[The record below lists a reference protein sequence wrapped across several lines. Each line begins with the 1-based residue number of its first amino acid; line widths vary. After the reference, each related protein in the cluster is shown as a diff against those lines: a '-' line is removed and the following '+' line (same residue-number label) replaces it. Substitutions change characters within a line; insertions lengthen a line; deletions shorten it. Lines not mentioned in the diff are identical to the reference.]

1 MKNNKIDEIPNYRQV
16 IFDFFPDLKILDD
29 LDKEGNEIRSSDLE
43 GDGSDVEGGYG
54 SEDKELE

>member
-1 MKNNKIDEIPNYRQV
+1 MKNNKIDEIPNYRKA

-54 SEDKELE
+54 SEDEEL